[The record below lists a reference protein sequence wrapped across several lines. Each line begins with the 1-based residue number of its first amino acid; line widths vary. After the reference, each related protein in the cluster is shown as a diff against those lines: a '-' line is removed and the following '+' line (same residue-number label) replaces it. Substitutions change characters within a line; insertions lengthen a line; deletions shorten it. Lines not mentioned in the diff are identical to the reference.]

1 MMALGVVM
9 MLHSEEKCDDVVS
22 IYMWCTSIYSMMCG
36 AHSADVDPG

>member
-22 IYMWCTSIYSMMCG
+22 IYMWCTSILDDVRST
-36 AHSADVDPG
+36 HSADVDPG